1 MTTLLD
7 LALISSHIYH
17 SNPGDPGAI
26 KAKQGRPFKRLADA
40 AVMEH
45 SSGFQG
51 AIYEC
56 GDEWIVA
63 YRGTEIDSWEDIKAD
78 LNIGVGN
85 VPGQFVPAMEL
96 FEKAQQVKSLSK
108 IIVTG
113 HSLGGGLAQLVSAN
127 KVALGV
133 AFNAPGMSGM
143 AKKLAGK
150 GYSFHSANVL
160 NVVLAWDP
168 VSSIGTRV
176 GKKLRLSNNDVFG
189 GHSIDTVIKSIKSSG
204 LGGRDPAELMKS
216 AK

>member
-7 LALISSHIYH
+7 LARISAHIYH
-17 SNPGDPGAI
+17 SDPGHPDAV
-26 KAKQGRPFKRLADA
+26 KAKQGAGFKRLADA

-51 AIYEC
+51 AIYEV

-63 YRGTEIDSWEDIKAD
+63 YRGTESWEDVKAD

-85 VPGQFVPAMEL
+85 VPDQFAPAMRL

-133 AFNAPGMSGM
+133 TFNPPGMAGM
-143 AKKLAGK
+143 SKQLAGK
-150 GYSFHSANVL
+150 GFSFHSANVL
-160 NVVLAWDP
+160 NVVLKWDP
-168 VSSIGTRV
+168 VSDFGTLV
-176 GKKLRLSNNDVFG
+176 GKKLRLPNSDFFG
-189 GHSIDTVIKSIKSSG
+189 GHYIDTVVKSIKSSG
-204 LGGRDPAELMKS
+204 HAGKHPAEVMK
-216 AK
+216 AVK

>member
-7 LALISSHIYH
+7 LARISAHIYYA
-17 SNPGDPGAI
+17 DPGHPEAV
-26 KAKQGRPFKRLADA
+26 KAKQGAAFKRLADA

-63 YRGTEIDSWEDIKAD
+63 YRGTETDSWEDIKAD
-78 LNIGVGN
+78 INIGLGN
-85 VPGQFVPAMEL
+85 VPDQFVPAMEL
-96 FEKAQQVKSLSK
+96 FEKAQQVKGLSK
-108 IIVTG
+108 IIITG

-133 AFNAPGMSGM
+133 TFNPPGMAGM

-160 NVVLAWDP
+160 NVVLRWDP
-168 VSSIGTRV
+168 VSEVGTLV
-176 GKKLRLSNNDVFG
+176 GKKLRLPNSDFFG
-189 GHSIDTVIKSIKSSG
+189 GHSIDTVIKAIKQSRYAG
-204 LGGRDPAELMKS
+204 KHPNDVMKS

>member
-7 LALISSHIYH
+7 LALISMHIYH
-17 SNPGDPGAI
+17 PEDAEAK
-26 KAKQGRPFKRLADA
+26 KAGEGRSFRRLAEA
-40 AVMEH
+40 AVMQH

-51 AIYEC
+51 AIYES
-56 GDEWIVA
+56 GDELIVA
-63 YRGTEIDSWEDIKAD
+63 YRGTESWEDIKAD

-85 VPGQFVPAMEL
+85 VPDQFVPAMEL

-133 AFNAPGMSGM
+133 TFNAPGMDGM
-143 AKKLAGK
+143 SKKLAGK

-160 NVVLAWDP
+160 NVVLSRDP
-168 VSSIGTRV
+168 ISSFGTSV
-176 GKKLRLSNNDVFG
+176 GKKLRLSDSSWHLITHKMHHV
-189 GHSIDTVIKSIKSSG
+189 IDAVKSSG
-204 LGGRDPAELMKS
+204 HGIKRPADVLKS

>member
-17 SNPGDPGAI
+17 SDSGHPEAV

-56 GDEWIVA
+56 GDTWIVA
-63 YRGTEIDSWEDIKAD
+63 YRGTESWDDVKAD

-85 VPGQFVPAMEL
+85 VPGQFVPAMQL
-96 FEKAQQVKSLSK
+96 FEKAQQIKNLSK

-133 AFNAPGMSGM
+133 TFNPPGMAGM
-143 AKKLAGK
+143 AKKLSGK

-160 NVVLAWDP
+160 NVVLRWDP
-168 VSSIGTRV
+168 VSEVGTLV
-176 GKKLRLSNNDVFG
+176 GKKLRLPNSDVFG
-189 GHSIDTVIKSIKSSG
+189 GHYISTVIKAIKTGG
-204 LGGRDPAELMKS
+204 LANKDPAELMKS

>member
-17 SNPGDPGAI
+17 SNPGDPEAV
-26 KAKQGRPFKRLADA
+26 KARQGRPFKRLADA

-63 YRGTEIDSWEDIKAD
+63 YRGTESWEDVKAD
-78 LNIGVGN
+78 MNIGVGN
-85 VPGQFVPAMEL
+85 VPGQFVPAMQL
-96 FEKAQQVKSLSK
+96 FEKAQQVKNLSK

-133 AFNAPGMSGM
+133 TFNPPGMAGM
-143 AKKLAGK
+143 ARKLASK

-160 NVVLAWDP
+160 NVVLKWDP
-168 VSSIGTRV
+168 VSDFGTLV
-176 GKKLRLSNNDVFG
+176 GKKMRLPNSDIFG
-189 GHSIDTVIKSIKSSG
+189 GHYISTVIKAIGTSG
-204 LGGRDPAELMKS
+204 MAGKDPVELMRT

>member
-17 SNPGDPGAI
+17 SNPGDPGAT

-56 GDEWIVA
+56 GDTWIVA
-63 YRGTEIDSWEDIKAD
+63 YRGTESWEDVKAD
-78 LNIGVGN
+78 VNIGAGN
-85 VPGQFVPAMEL
+85 VPGQFVPAMQL

-133 AFNAPGMSGM
+133 TFNAPGMAGM

-160 NVVLAWDP
+160 NVVLKWDP
-168 VSSIGTRV
+168 VSDFGTLV
-176 GKKLRLSNNDVFG
+176 GKKLRLANNDVFG
-189 GHSIDTVIKSIKSSG
+189 GHYIDTVIKSIKSSG
-204 LGGRDPAELMKS
+204 HAGKHPADLMKS

>member
-7 LALISSHIYH
+7 LARISAHIYY
-17 SNPGDPGAI
+17 SDPGHPDAI
-26 KAKQGRPFKRLADA
+26 KAKQGANFKRLADA

-45 SSGFQG
+45 HSGFQG

-63 YRGTEIDSWEDIKAD
+63 YRGTESWEDVKAD
-78 LNIGVGN
+78 INIGLGN
-85 VPGQFVPAMEL
+85 VPDQFVPAMQL
-96 FEKAQQVKSLSK
+96 FEQAQQVKGLSK

-133 AFNAPGMSGM
+133 TFNPPGMAGM

-160 NVVLAWDP
+160 NVVLRWDP
-168 VSSIGTRV
+168 VSEVGTLV
-176 GKKLRLSNNDVFG
+176 GKKLRLPNNDFFG
-189 GHSIDTVIKSIKSSG
+189 GHSIDTVIKAIKSSRYAG
-204 LGGRDPAELMKS
+204 KHPNDVMKS
-216 AK
+216 VK

>member
-7 LALISSHIYH
+7 LARISSHIYH
-17 SNPGDPGAI
+17 SNPGDAEAI
-26 KAKQGRPFKRLADA
+26 KAKQGAPFKRLADA
-40 AVMEH
+40 AIMAH

-63 YRGTEIDSWEDIKAD
+63 YRGTESWEDIKAD

-85 VPGQFVPAMEL
+85 VPDQFVPAMEL

-133 AFNAPGMSGM
+133 TFNAPGMAAMS
-143 AKKLAGK
+143 KKLASK

-160 NVVLAWDP
+160 NVVLKYDP
-168 VSSIGTRV
+168 VSSFGKLV
-176 GKKLRLSNNDVFG
+176 GKKLRLPNNDLFG
-189 GHSIDTVIKSIKSSG
+189 GHYIDTVIKSIKASG
-204 LGGRDPAELMKS
+204 LGGKHPAELMKS